1 VLYDRVRGHGHGYP
15 DVITTAEGELFITET
30 YKSSPQS
37 EARVHHVSSELVKLL
52 FSQEAIDTAPALA
65 TGDVTLPAGGGGAN
79 GTAPT
84 VMVPSGSVL
93 PDMLRY
99 KSRRYGLS
107 ISLDLSLHATQ
118 HTARAT
124 TAEQSAGTHSVHSAS
139 TTSHVLVDA
148 RHWSTATASSAD
160 TDTATTTTAPQPS
173 KINGGRED
181 GNGTTWSG
189 LLLSFE
195 PANGTI
201 SIELRDT
208 GGTREGWITD
218 PVCSAQL
225 LAHMQAKT
233 VAHAAVVIDAG
244 PQMVLFMVDGRL
256 CDGGPTKDLPD
267 AQKGM
272 FSAGWHLMQFGLG
285 DLSGV
290 ASLGVGSA
298 VQAGAVYGRALYT
311 TELIGAYRASALLAA
326 PPGR

>member
-1 VLYDRVRGHGHGYP
+1 
-15 DVITTAEGELFITET
+15 VITTAEGELFITET

-52 FSQEAIDTAPALA
+52 FSQEDIDTAPALA

-79 GTAPT
+79 GTTPT
-84 VMVPSGSVL
+84 VMVPSASVL

-118 HTARAT
+118 QTDRAT
-124 TAEQSAGTHSVHSAS
+124 TAEHAEQSAGTHSVHSAS

-148 RHWSTATASSAD
+148 RHWSTATASSSD
-160 TDTATTTTAPQPS
+160 TDTATTTTADTAATATAPQPS

-244 PQMVLFMVDGRL
+244 PQMILFMVDGRL

-267 AQKGM
+267 SQKGM

-326 PPGR
+326 PPSR